1 MLFRSVHVS
10 KGPDLVVVPDVTFET
25 IEQATTVLA
34 AAGLQVGTV
43 ANYRPGGV
51 VMTQDP
57 VGGTDKKVPRNSQ
70 VNLVLSQNGRGP

>member
-1 MLFRSVHVS
+1 MDEH
-10 KGPDLVVVPDVTFET
+10 
-25 IEQATTVLA
+25 ALA

-57 VGGTDKKVPRNSQ
+57 TGDKKVPRNSQ
-70 VNLVLSQNGRGP
+70 VDLVLSQNGRGP